1 MPHCEHVKQQ
11 TGHGIY
17 CRSPAGNGHMPTNQT
32 VAHKIGVTLLVIAA
46 IFALGYAVAHTV
58 SCLLLSFVLAYLLDP
73 LVIFLERRRIGRVY
87 GIILLYALLTI
98 IAFFCII
105 FLLPIMTQ
113 RWEALVSDLPR
124 YFAKI
129 KQIALDLKGRFG
141 PTYAAEEWGWL
152 VDYVQ
157 SGMDKVV
164 ARLGAGI
171 YAAAS
176 SVVFNLFNFLLAP
189 VLVFF
194 MLYYKREAIDG
205 IARWIPPLHRDFIL
219 AVGREVNRS
228 IGGFIRGQV
237 IVSVIV
243 AVLSLVAM
251 LLLGVQHPI
260 FCAIFAGLASI
271 IPFIGVIIATLP
283 PLFFAFAEFQSGFL
297 LMQVMVAFSIV
308 YFLEGYVI
316 KPLVFKES
324 MDLNPLV
331 TIIMIMAL
339 GELLGFWGILLA
351 VPITGAIKIFCTQLR
366 NSQEQASGTS

>member
-1 MPHCEHVKQQ
+1 MPSNL
-11 TGHGIY
+11 T
-17 CRSPAGNGHMPTNQT
+17 A
-32 VAHKIGVTLLVIAA
+32 AHKVGVTLLILAA
-46 IFALGYAVAHTV
+46 IFTLGYAVSHTV
-58 SCLLLSFVLAYLLDP
+58 SCLLLSFVLAYLFDP
-73 LVIFLERRRIGRVY
+73 LINLLERRHLRRVY
-87 GIILLYALLTI
+87 GIILLYTLLTI

-105 FLLPIMTQ
+105 FLLPLMSQ
-113 RWEALVSDLPR
+113 RWEALVGDLPR

-129 KQIALDLKGRFG
+129 KQISLELKGRFG

-157 SGMDKVV
+157 SGIDKVV

-176 SVVFNLFNFLLAP
+176 SVVFNLFNLLLAP
-189 VLVFF
+189 ILVFF
-194 MLYYKREAIDG
+194 MLYYKLEAMDG
-205 IARWIPPLHRDFIL
+205 IARWLPSAQRDFLL

-243 AVLSLVAM
+243 AVLSLIAM
-251 LLLGVQHPI
+251 LLLNVQHPV

-271 IPFIGVIIATLP
+271 IPFIGVVIATLP
-283 PLFFAFAEFQSGFL
+283 PLFFAFAEFQSGFIML
-297 LMQVMVAFSIV
+297 QVVVAFSVI

-351 VPITGAIKIFCTQLR
+351 VPITGAIKIFFTQLR
-366 NSQEQASGTS
+366 NAQSKVSSSN